1 MEITQRL
8 HLIHKI
14 TTMKNLL
21 TVLVCLF
28 YGITAFA
35 QVALPQTPPPQIK
48 SAQPLSAMPDTG
60 KALFKPNN
68 SPAFKDTT
76 NTYKSYKPK
85 YPADSLYRHLP
96 DEKERQPLIIVNSNI
111 IAGLVHINP
120 NDITSLSVLKDR
132 EAVPPN
138 LANISRFGVL
148 LMTLKKDVKIET
160 QTFDDIK
167 RRFGVSGNVS
177 FAVDGY
183 FVDDESMLISAQDI
197 NEINLTWKKNK
208 DGSPDVTINIWM
220 LAPEARKGPVAGR
233 RPTDKPGEIYIRGLV
248 SK

>member
-1 MEITQRL
+1 
-8 HLIHKI
+8 
-14 TTMKNLL
+14 MKNLL
-21 TVLVCLF
+21 PVLVCLF

-35 QVALPQTPPPQIK
+35 QAALPQTPPPQSK
-48 SAQPLSAMPDTG
+48 SAQPLPAKPDTG
-60 KALFKPNN
+60 KALLNPNQ
-68 SPAFKDTT
+68 SPSFKDTT
-76 NTYKSYKPK
+76 NTYKSYQSNS
-85 YPADSLYRHLP
+85 PADSLYRHLP
-96 DEKERQPLIIVNSNI
+96 DAKERQPLIIVNSKI
-111 IAGLVHINP
+111 ITGLGHINP

-132 EAVPPN
+132 EAVLPN
-138 LANISRFGVL
+138 LANLSRFGII
-148 LMTLKKDVKIET
+148 MITLKKGVKIET
-160 QTFDDIK
+160 NTFDDIK
-167 RRFGVSGNVS
+167 RRFGVSGNVR

-208 DGSPDVTINIWM
+208 DGSPGVTINIWI

>member
-1 MEITQRL
+1 MEIKQRL
-8 HLIHKI
+8 HLIHNI

-28 YGITAFA
+28 YGTTAFA
-35 QVALPQTPPPQIK
+35 QTVLPQTSSPQIK
-48 SAQPLSAMPDTG
+48 SAQPLQAKPDTG
-60 KALFKPNN
+60 KALLNPNQ
-68 SPAFKDTT
+68 SPSFKDTT
-76 NTYKSYKPK
+76 NAYKSYQSNS
-85 YPADSLYRHLP
+85 PADSLYRHLP
-96 DEKERQPLIIVNSNI
+96 DAKERQPLIIVNSKI
-111 IAGLVHINP
+111 ITGLGHINP
-120 NDITSLSVLKDR
+120 NDVTWLTIFKDKD
-132 EAVPPN
+132 VPANVAN
-138 LANISRFGVL
+138 LSRFGII
-148 LMTLKKDVKIET
+148 MITLKKGVKIET
-160 QTFDDIK
+160 NTFDDIK
-167 RRFGVSGNVS
+167 RRFGVSGNVR

-233 RPTDKPGEIYIRGLV
+233 HPTDKPGEIYIRGLV

>member
-1 MEITQRL
+1 
-8 HLIHKI
+8 
-14 TTMKNLL
+14 MKNLL
-21 TVLVCLF
+21 PVLVCLF

-35 QVALPQTPPPQIK
+35 QAALPQTPPPQSK
-48 SAQPLSAMPDTG
+48 SAQPLQAKPDIG
-60 KALFKPNN
+60 KALLNPNQ
-68 SPAFKDTT
+68 SPSFKDTT

-85 YPADSLYRHLP
+85 SPADSLYRHLP
-96 DEKERQPLIIVNSNI
+96 DAKERQPLIIVNSNI
-111 IAGLVHINP
+111 IAGLGHLNP

-148 LMTLKKDVKIET
+148 LITLKKDVKIET
-160 QTFDDIK
+160 KTFDDIK
-167 RRFGVSGNVS
+167 KRFGIDGKVR

-183 FVDDESMLISAQDI
+183 FVDDENMLISAQDI

-220 LAPEARKGPVAGR
+220 LTPETRKGPVAGR
-233 RPTDKPGEIYIRGLV
+233 RPTDKPGEIYIRGSV

>member
-1 MEITQRL
+1 
-8 HLIHKI
+8 
-14 TTMKNLL
+14 MKNLL

-35 QVALPQTPPPQIK
+35 QIALPQTPLQI
-48 SAQPLSAMPDTG
+48 MPDTG

-76 NTYKSYKPK
+76 NTYKTYQPK
-85 YPADSLYRHLP
+85 YPADSLYRYLP
-96 DEKERQPLIIVNSNI
+96 GAKERQPLIIVNSKI
-111 IAGLVHINP
+111 IAGLGYINP

-138 LANISRFGVL
+138 LANLSRFGVL
-148 LMTLKKDVKIET
+148 LITLKKGVKIET
-160 QTFDDIK
+160 NTFDDIK
-167 RRFGVSGNVS
+167 RRFGVSGKVR

-220 LAPEARKGPVAGR
+220 LTSETRKGPVAGR
-233 RPTDKPGEIYIRGLV
+233 RPTDKPGEIYIRGSV